1 MIGLAFLI
9 MAAAVSVTLL
19 SARLAAKLSRILRE
33 KVFEKVMSFT
43 NSEFDKFYTASLIT
57 RSTNDIQQIQMVIMT
72 MVSPNRRVRTNYG
85 DRGIWKV
92 LTTNAKMSWIIG
104 LCGAIVVIILGF
116 CIICSYA
123 KIQD

>member
-43 NSEFDKFYTASLIT
+43 NSEFDKFSTASLIT
-57 RSTNDIQQIQMVIMT
+57 RSTNDIQQIQMFMT
-72 MVSPNRRVRTNYG
+72 MLFR
-85 DRGIWKV
+85 
-92 LTTNAKMSWIIG
+92 
-104 LCGAIVVIILGF
+104 IVVYAPLMGIGGTETDRPIKLSNKGNSYWTF
-116 CIICSYA
+116 RNPCIQYR
-123 KIQD
+123 KT

>member
-43 NSEFDKFYTASLIT
+43 NSEFDKFSTASLIT
-57 RSTNDIQQIQMVIMT
+57 RSTNDIQQIQMFMT
-72 MVSPNRRVRTNYG
+72 MVFR
-85 DRGIWKV
+85 
-92 LTTNAKMSWIIG
+92 IG
-104 LCGAIVVIILGF
+104 RDLAQAAAQQRKQQDDGSFHGAFRI
-116 CIICSYA
+116 
-123 KIQD
+123 